1 MGNLGYDNLKE
12 SIMDT
17 KLKVLFILIL
27 SGLLLGISPVT
38 RLSSADDNQTHSSN
52 QANIARASIQ
62 FIIVYIESET
72 LEELMDE
79 SNVPTLDSIPLEEIG
94 QHIDAEDGAEIVSQT
109 KLTVING
116 YEAEMTVVENE
127 KRKAKNPDEGNGEQ
141 AQREVEM
148 FVRIEAEIRDEN
160 QLVAYFA
167 YKRNVAEEAYS
178 MGENEEEEE
187 SIEQKFELSSSILLH
202 TGQAGIAGANLN
214 EDMAAL
220 LIMKADL

>member
-1 MGNLGYDNLKE
+1 
-12 SIMDT
+12 MDT
-17 KLKVLFILIL
+17 KLKALFILVL

-38 RLSSADDNQTHSSN
+38 RLYSADDNQTSSSN
-52 QANIARASIQ
+52 QDNIASASIQ
-62 FIIVYIESET
+62 FILVYIESET

-79 SNVPTLDSIPLEEIG
+79 SNVLTLDSIPLEKIG
-94 QHIDAEDGAEIVSQT
+94 QRINAEDGAEIVSQT

-116 YEAEMTVVENE
+116 YKAEMTIVENE

-141 AQREVEM
+141 AQREAEIIVK
-148 FVRIEAEIRDEN
+148 IEAEIHDEN

-167 YKRNVAEEAYS
+167 YKRSVVEEAYS
-178 MGENEEEEE
+178 TGENVEEEE

-214 EDMAAL
+214 ENMAAL

>member
-1 MGNLGYDNLKE
+1 MGNFGHNNSKE

-17 KLKVLFILIL
+17 KLKALFILVL
-27 SGLLLGISPVT
+27 SGLLLGILPVT
-38 RLSSADDNQTHSSN
+38 WLYSADDNQPHSSN
-52 QANIARASIQ
+52 QDNIASASIQ
-62 FIIVYIESET
+62 FILIYIESET

-79 SNVPTLDSIPLEEIG
+79 SNVLTLDSIPLEKLG
-94 QHIDAEDGAEIVSQT
+94 QRINAEDGAEIVSQT

-127 KRKAKNPDEGNGEQ
+127 KRKAKNPEEGKGER
-141 AQREVEM
+141 AQREAEM
-148 FVRIEAEIRDEN
+148 SVWIAAEIHDEN
-160 QLVAYFA
+160 QLAARFK
-167 YKRNVAEEAYS
+167 YKRSVAEETSS
-178 MGENEEEEE
+178 MGKNKEEEEGK
-187 SIEQKFELSSSILLH
+187 EQKFELSSSIVLH

>member
-1 MGNLGYDNLKE
+1 
-12 SIMDT
+12 MDT
-17 KLKVLFILIL
+17 KLKALFILVL
-27 SGLLLGISPVT
+27 LGLLLGISPVT
-38 RLSSADDNQTHSSN
+38 RLYSADDNQTKSSN
-52 QANIARASIQ
+52 QDNLAHASIQ
-62 FIIVYIESET
+62 FILVYIESET

-79 SNVPTLDSIPLEEIG
+79 SNVLTLDSIPLEKIG
-94 QHIDAEDGAEIVSQT
+94 QRINAEDGAKIVSQT

-141 AQREVEM
+141 VQREAEIIVK
-148 FVRIEAEIRDEN
+148 IEAEIHDEN

-167 YKRNVAEEAYS
+167 YKRSVVEVAYS
-178 MGENEEEEE
+178 VGENEEEEE
-187 SIEQKFELSSSILLH
+187 GTEQKFELSSSIVLH

>member
-1 MGNLGYDNLKE
+1 
-12 SIMDT
+12 MDT
-17 KLKVLFILIL
+17 KLKALFILVL
-27 SGLLLGISPVT
+27 SGLLLGILSVT
-38 RLSSADDNQTHSSN
+38 RLYSADDNHTHSSD
-52 QANIARASIQ
+52 QDNIANASIQ
-62 FIIVYIESET
+62 FILVYIETET

-79 SNVPTLDSIPLEEIG
+79 SNVLTLDSIPLEKIG
-94 QHIDAEDGAEIVSQT
+94 RLINSEDGAEIVSQT

-141 AQREVEM
+141 AQREAEI

-167 YKRNVAEEAYS
+167 YKRSVVEEAYS
-178 MGENEEEEE
+178 MGKNEEEEE
-187 SIEQKFELSSSILLH
+187 GKEQKFELSSSIVLH
-202 TGQAGIAGANLN
+202 TGQAYIAGATLN